1 MWYKKYCLRGH
12 FRSGFIFVNLA
23 SQTHAKISTAIYVYL
38 Q

>member
-1 MWYKKYCLRGH
+1 MWYKKYCLRSH
-12 FRSGFIFVNLA
+12 FRGGFIFA